1 MARAG
6 RARLS
11 LGRGTPGSGSRVAR
25 VLLVLA
31 LAAGCGGPGPA
42 RDRGTPDPGVAG
54 RAGVGP
60 PLPSG
65 TAVPPG
71 RSRFP
76 VAIAESGGDTAAA
89 TTPLGRLMRSL
100 SEPGGYFPSDN
111 LVSNETSYL
120 HVVPALKALGVRG
133 GAYIGVGPDQNFSYI
148 AHVRPAI
155 AFIIDIRRDNL
166 LHQLLF
172 KALFEKARNRV
183 EYLGLMLGRPV
194 PAELSAWDGASL
206 DEIVLYMDTVAATV
220 MRFEE
225 SDSLLLAA
233 IPEYGYPLSPWDLET
248 IRGIHS
254 AFFELGLGIRYAQ
267 DASGRSRR
275 YPTWR
280 QLLLQT
286 DLEGNR
292 GSYLA
297 SEESFRYV
305 KRLQRQDRIVP
316 VVGDLGGPHALA
328 AIGREIAARGLTVSA
343 FYVSNVEQYL
353 MRGPGFGTW
362 AETVAGLPVDER
374 SVIIRSYFARRYPIP
389 QSVPG
394 HLSTQ
399 LLERIEAFI
408 ETAESGGYLSYLD
421 LVTRNAIPLGGR
433 RAGAGAG

>member
-1 MARAG
+1 MERAG
-6 RARLS
+6 SARLS
-11 LGRGTPGSGSRVAR
+11 MRRPASATCGPAAR
-25 VLLVLA
+25 VLVVLA
-31 LAAGCGGPGPA
+31 LAVGCGGPSPA
-42 RDRGTPDPGVAG
+42 RDGVAADPAGG
-54 RAGVGP
+54 RAGVGAAP
-60 PLPSG
+60 YRP
-65 TAVPPG
+65 AVPPV

-76 VAIAESGGDTAAA
+76 APVAESGAETGAA

-148 AHVRPAI
+148 AHVRPEI

-183 EYLGLMLGRPV
+183 EYLGLMLGRPL
-194 PAELSAWDGASL
+194 PAEVSSWDVASL

-220 MRFEE
+220 ARFEE
-225 SDSLLLAA
+225 ADSLLLAA
-233 IPEYGYPLSPWDLET
+233 IPEYGYPVTPWDLET

-267 DASGRSRR
+267 DAGGRSRR

-286 DLEGNR
+286 DLAGNR
-292 GSYLA
+292 GSYRA

-328 AIGREIAARGLTVSA
+328 AIGRAISARGLTVSA

-353 MRGPGFGTW
+353 MRGPGFGAW

-389 QSVPG
+389 QTVPG

-399 LLERIEAFI
+399 LLERIESFI
-408 ETAESGGYLSYLD
+408 ETVRTGGYLSYLD
-421 LVTRNAIPLGGR
+421 LVTRNAIPLEGR
-433 RAGAGAG
+433 RAGAGAE